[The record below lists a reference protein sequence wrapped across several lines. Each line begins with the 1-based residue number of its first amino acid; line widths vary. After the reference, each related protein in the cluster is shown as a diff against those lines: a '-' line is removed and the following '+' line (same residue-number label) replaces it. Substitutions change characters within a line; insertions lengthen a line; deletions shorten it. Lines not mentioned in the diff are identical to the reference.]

1 MCPAWTKTPR
11 RNRRQQGDGDI
22 PDLLAK
28 GDGAGDARVPAPAT
42 WVCSELAFRRALR
55 WVESPEYGRRSLL
68 HDSIAGGLTGSTCH
82 DPCRGRLR
90 ALRGTVPGP
99 RSHCIPMCRAPG
111 PHRPRHVPFGEQIGN
126 GVPWVARR
134 RGVASMPTLF
144 SCSSHTVGQHTRLP
158 VSAHGLAMSVG
169 RPAYVPAMRLAGR
182 VRYLARHEAGPC
194 VSDGEC

>member
-1 MCPAWTKTPR
+1 ML
-11 RNRRQQGDGDI
+11 G
-22 PDLLAK
+22 K
-28 GDGAGDARVPAPAT
+28 GDGAGDVRVPAPAT

-55 WVESPEYGRRSLL
+55 WVESQAWGRRSLL

-82 DPCRGRLR
+82 DSRRGRLR

-126 GVPWVARR
+126 GVPGWLGEEGWPQCPR
-134 RGVASMPTLF
+134 SL
-144 SCSSHTVGQHTRLP
+144 SCSSHTVGQQTRLP

-169 RPAYVPAMRLAGR
+169 RPAYVPAMRVAGR
-182 VRYLARHEAGPC
+182 DYGTSLGTKPAPARVMASATGQTNY
-194 VSDGEC
+194 DRIM